1 MDTDLLRTFI
11 EVSKT
16 RHFGR
21 AAETLYLTQSAV
33 SFRIRQLEQQLG
45 ITLFARHRNN
55 IQLTLAGERL
65 YPYAEAILQTLGRAK
80 LELGQQETTQR
91 QLAVGAPLFCW
102 ELGLQE
108 WLTPWIEQATQPSIR
123 YEIGHREQLCR
134 QLLERTLD
142 LAVLGEPSKIDEVSV
157 RPLAEYQLSLVC
169 AQPGISLEQCA
180 TQPLVMI
187 DTHAHF
193 SHTQLPGILQGRPP
207 TLLTSSLRQAEQHL
221 KTHGGIAY
229 LPHPAVAPSLKLGT
243 LHMVEGAPH
252 LPRTL
257 YLAYRTQTA
266 QDESL
271 TSLLNSHWRFGQKAS
286 RHSAAESPR

>member
-45 ITLFARHRNN
+45 VTLFARHRNN
-55 IQLTLAGERL
+55 IQLTVAGERL
-65 YPYAEAILQTLGRAK
+65 FPYAEAILQTLGRAK
-80 LELGQQETTQR
+80 QELGQQDTTQR

-108 WLTPWIEQATQPSIR
+108 WVAPWFEQTSQPSVR
-123 YEIGHREQLCR
+123 YEIGNREQLCR

-142 LAVLGEPSKIDEVSV
+142 LAVLGEPSKIDEVTV

-169 AQPGISLEQCA
+169 EQPGVTLEQTTA
-180 TQPLVMI
+180 HPLVMV

-193 SHTQLPGILQGRPP
+193 THTHLPGELQGRTP
-207 TLLTSSLRQAEQHL
+207 TLLTGSLRQAEQHL
-221 KTHGGIAY
+221 KQHGGIAY
-229 LPHPAVAPSLKLGT
+229 LPHPAVAAALKLGT

-252 LPRTL
+252 LPRTI
-257 YLAYRTQTA
+257 YLACRTSSTQN
-266 QDESL
+266 ESL
-271 TSLLNSHWRFGQKAS
+271 SGLLNSHWRIGQKAS
-286 RHSAAESPR
+286 RLTSTSR

>member
-1 MDTDLLRTFI
+1 M
-11 EVSKT
+11 
-16 RHFGR
+16 
-21 AAETLYLTQSAV
+21 
-33 SFRIRQLEQQLG
+33 
-45 ITLFARHRNN
+45 
-55 IQLTLAGERL
+55 
-65 YPYAEAILQTLGRAK
+65 
-80 LELGQQETTQR
+80 
-91 QLAVGAPLFCW
+91 
-102 ELGLQE
+102 
-108 WLTPWIEQATQPSIR
+108 
-123 YEIGHREQLCR
+123 
-134 QLLERTLD
+134 
-142 LAVLGEPSKIDEVSV
+142 LGEPSKIDEVSV